1 MGWTTVSKPVTG
13 TYLSKATFGDLVV
26 DDLNYLY
33 ALRDESVWVP
43 INGSVALVNGDKAY
57 LRVPAKLNGAT
68 IVSVAAACKDPSTS
82 GAVELSVKN
91 GATSVLSTNITLDA
105 SENDTLTAAVPAV
118 IDTDEDDV
126 ATGDFIEVAV
136 VSAGTGVTYCGV
148 EIVFRPGD

>member
-33 ALRDESVWVP
+33 GLRDEAVWVP
-43 INGSVALVNGDKAY
+43 INGSVPLVNGDKAY

>member
-1 MGWTTVSKPVTG
+1 MGWTTVNKPVTG

-26 DDLNYLY
+26 DDLNHLY
-33 ALRDESVWVP
+33 ALRDEPVWVP
-43 INGSVALVNGDKAY
+43 LNGSVPLVNGDKAY

-82 GAVELSVKN
+82 GAVKLSVKN
-91 GATSVLSTNITLDA
+91 GATNVLSTNITLDRA
-105 SENDTLTAAVPAV
+105 ETDTLTAAVPAV
-118 IDTDEDDV
+118 IDTDHDDV
-126 ATGDFIEVAV
+126 AEGDFIEVAV

>member
-1 MGWTTVSKPVTG
+1 MGWTTVSKPKTG
-13 TYLSKATFGDLVV
+13 TFLSKATFGDLVV

-33 ALRDESVWVP
+33 ALRDEPVWVP
-43 INGSVALVNGDKAY
+43 LNGSVPLVNGDKAY

-82 GAVELSVKN
+82 GAVKLSVKN
-91 GATSVLSTNITLDA
+91 GATNVLSTNITLDRA
-105 SENDTLTAAVPAV
+105 ETDTLTAAVPAV
-118 IDTDEDDV
+118 IDTNHDDV

-148 EIVFRPGD
+148 EITFRPR